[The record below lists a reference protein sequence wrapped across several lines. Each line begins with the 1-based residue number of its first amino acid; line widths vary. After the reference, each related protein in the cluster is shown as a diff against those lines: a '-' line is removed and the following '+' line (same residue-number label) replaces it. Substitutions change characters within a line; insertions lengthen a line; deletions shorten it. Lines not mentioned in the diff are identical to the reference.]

1 MRRLTGTDAGVQK
14 RAKMP
19 RGIQL
24 LHDPVFNKGTAFTE
38 AERDALGLRGLLPPR
53 VQTMEEQKARVMENF
68 HLKPNDLERYIYLT
82 SLMDRNETL
91 FYRLLVDNLEKLM
104 PVIYTPTVGQA
115 CQMYGKIFR
124 RSRGLYLSWN
134 DKGQIKRVLK
144 NWPRKDVRVIV
155 VTDGER
161 ILGLGDLGAGGMGI
175 PVGKLALYT
184 ACAGIHPGQC
194 LPVTLDVGT
203 NNEALLQ
210 DPHYLGLRQR
220 RVCGPEYD
228 AFVEEF
234 VDAVKSVFPRALL
247 QLEDFGN
254 ANAFRLLEKYKDR
267 ICCFDDDVQGTAA
280 VALAGIL
287 AAMRLSHG
295 QLEGQKFLFMGA
307 GEAGLGIG
315 HLIVAALKEAG
326 IPEDEAKRKC
336 WYVDSKGLIV
346 KERTDLSEHKK
357 AFAHDYPFRAGLQQI
372 IEDLKPT
379 ALIGAAG
386 RGRLFT
392 QPIIEMMA
400 RLNSHPLIFAL
411 SNPTSKAECTA
422 EEAYRW
428 SGGRAIFAS
437 GSPFEPVQID
447 GRTFIPGQGNNAYIF
462 PGVGLGV
469 VASESRL
476 VTDKMFLVSARA
488 LSALVT
494 EEDLAVGRIYPPLQK
509 MREISLHIAVEVAE
523 EAWRTGLARMER
535 PDDVTAYIRSLM
547 YDPVYKVYA

>member
-326 IPEDEAKRKC
+326 IPEDEAKRRC

>member
-1 MRRLTGTDAGVQK
+1 
-14 RAKMP
+14 MP

-326 IPEDEAKRKC
+326 IPEDEAKRRC

>member
-326 IPEDEAKRKC
+326 IPEDEAKRRC

-469 VASESRL
+469 LASESRL

>member
-295 QLEGQKFLFMGA
+295 QLAGQKFLFMGA

>member
-1 MRRLTGTDAGVQK
+1 MRRLTGTDFGVQK

-134 DKGQIKRVLK
+134 DKGQVKRVLK

-326 IPEDEAKRKC
+326 IPEDEAKRRC

>member
-437 GSPFEPVQID
+437 GSPFDPVQID

-509 MREISLHIAVEVAE
+509 MREISLHIAAEVAE
-523 EAWRTGLARMER
+523 EAWRTGLARIER

>member
-1 MRRLTGTDAGVQK
+1 
-14 RAKMP
+14 MP

-254 ANAFRLLEKYKDR
+254 ANAFRLLEKYKER

-357 AFAHDYPFRAGLQQI
+357 AFAHDYPFHAGLQQI

>member
-326 IPEDEAKRKC
+326 IPEDEAKRRC

-437 GSPFEPVQID
+437 GSPFDPVQID

>member
-326 IPEDEAKRKC
+326 IPEDEAKRRC

-488 LSALVT
+488 LSALVS